1 MWQKLRNRRCFIA
14 HVVFSVGA
22 ESVGLI
28 LILWLYKIKYF
39 LLIYRAYVIRL
50 LLFQRLDEF
59 QYLSK

>member
-22 ESVGLI
+22 ETVI